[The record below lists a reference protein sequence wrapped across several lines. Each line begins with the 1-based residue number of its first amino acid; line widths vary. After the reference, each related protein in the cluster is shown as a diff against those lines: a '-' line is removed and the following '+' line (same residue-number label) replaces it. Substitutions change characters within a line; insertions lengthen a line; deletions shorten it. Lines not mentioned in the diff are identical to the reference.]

1 MTWYEIVL
9 IVSAAL
15 FLFSTIGSLFFGEID
30 IDSDL
35 DVDVDSGFLL
45 GDIIS
50 FKGLLHFAIGF
61 SLVLTLMQE
70 VTLASISFGVISG
83 IVFVFVLY
91 YLYKLIYEKLQQN
104 MKYTNEIKEMEAEV
118 YFWNENQKIGEVFV
132 TLEGRP
138 VTITLQGAEGLNLEK
153 GQKIKVSGTRKSV
166 TPVEFII

>member
-30 IDSDL
+30 IDADL
-35 DVDVDSGFLL
+35 DIDADSGFLL

-70 VTLASISFGVISG
+70 VTVTSISFGVISG

-91 YLYKLIYEKLQQN
+91 YLYKLVYEKLQQN
-104 MKYTNEIKEMEAEV
+104 MKYTNDIKEMEAEV

-166 TPVEFII
+166 APVEFII